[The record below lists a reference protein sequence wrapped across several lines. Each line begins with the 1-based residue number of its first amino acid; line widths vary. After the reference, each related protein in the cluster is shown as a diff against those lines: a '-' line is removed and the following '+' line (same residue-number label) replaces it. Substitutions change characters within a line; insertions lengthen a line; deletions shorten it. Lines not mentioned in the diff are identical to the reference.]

1 MKWYEDAALVRELPL
16 RYQAYAFYSRIV
28 GEADSRRVPAG
39 SFLLRAIRDASSI
52 TGTSTVARIR
62 GIDGLTVVAD
72 FADERI
78 LEVIHEIR
86 GENPEYRVL
95 KSLLSAGGTFI
106 DVGANFGTFSL
117 LASRMVGANG
127 RVIAIEPQTRLV
139 AMIRESASL
148 SGVNNCEVMQ
158 LALGNEQKT
167 LDLIVPSDD
176 SGRAG
181 FYQGFSGRH
190 KHNTERVNVVTL
202 DSLDLGSVSLI
213 KIDVEGS
220 ELSVI
225 VGAADTIDRLH
236 PPILIEL
243 NPWSARAA
251 NTSTDSIVEQLVSLG
266 YNQFG
271 LADSYPVTVDAGG
284 IPRDR
289 QINLIAQRVAKQ
301 QSSR

>member
-1 MKWYEDAALVRELPL
+1 
-16 RYQAYAFYSRIV
+16 
-28 GEADSRRVPAG
+28 
-39 SFLLRAIRDASSI
+39 
-52 TGTSTVARIR
+52 
-62 GIDGLTVVAD
+62 
-72 FADERI
+72 
-78 LEVIHEIR
+78 
-86 GENPEYRVL
+86 
-95 KSLLSAGGTFI
+95 
-106 DVGANFGTFSL
+106 
-117 LASRMVGANG
+117 
-127 RVIAIEPQTRLV
+127 VIAIEPQARLV
-139 AMIRESASL
+139 AMIRESAAL
-148 SGVNNCEVMQ
+148 SGAGSCEVMQ
-158 LALGNEQKT
+158 VACGGEMKT

-181 FYQGFSGRH
+181 FYEGFSGRH
-190 KHNTERVNVVTL
+190 KHKTEPVNVVTL
-202 DSLDLGSVSLI
+202 NSLDLESVSLI

-220 ELSVI
+220 ELAVI
-225 VGAADTIDRLH
+225 AGAVDTIDRLR

-271 LADSYPVTVDAGG
+271 LADSYPVTIDAAG